1 MKIFDLIESLER
13 LKKKKLL
20 CLKNWL
26 LCNLN
31 GARKFQRGGEPTAP
45 RSQEQTNCS
54 N

>member
-13 LKKKKLL
+13 LKKKIAF
-20 CLKNWL
+20 LKNWL

-31 GARKFQRGGEPTAP
+31 GARKIQRGGEPTAP